1 MPIAAINFGELLLLT
16 LGIFLFVAWIW
27 ILFTIIVD
35 LFRDHDESGWA
46 KAAWIFFLVFLPFLT
61 ALVYLIARGDGM
73 RDRMV
78 KADAEARHDF
88 DAYIQQQAGGSSAA
102 DQLHKLA
109 DLKEKGAISP
119 EEFERAKA
127 KLLG

>member
-1 MPIAAINFGELLLLT
+1 MPTAEITFGELLLLM

-46 KAAWIFFLVFLPFLT
+46 KAAWIFFLVFIPFLT

-78 KADAEARHDF
+78 KAEAEAKHDF
-88 DAYIQQQAGGSSAA
+88 DAYIQQQATGGSTA

-127 KLLG
+127 KLIG